1 MVVVSVNSVFEM
13 IFFFENSSLQKFL
26 IISLAVAFLTPT
38 HFVSVTF
45 CRTTNNNEKNGEKV
59 WDQGI

>member
-1 MVVVSVNSVFEM
+1 MVVESVNSVFEM
-13 IFFFENSSLQKFL
+13 IFFENSSLQKFL

-45 CRTTNNNEKNGEKV
+45 
-59 WDQGI
+59 